1 MAGDINSSLIFSVKT
16 NSSVLSHVKWEKN
29 VEHLKICL
37 QHLTLKVSIYL
48 CLSLQGKSF
57 LIGFASQRT
66 ISHYKSHSKFCTS
79 KMMRS
84 LWTKYLSFH
93 ISSLNDFITEVFP
106 VTFLVIPQNT
116 HHPPSPHSFHS
127 KNNCFN
133 DQPKAIKLTKSLILI
148 TARRSV
154 CLCVCVSI
162 VKCSMLKALEYLTI
176 SNVGLLVWAPV
187 IQG

>member
-93 ISSLNDFITEVFP
+93 ISSLIDFITEVFP
-106 VTFLVIPQNT
+106 VTFLVIP
-116 HHPPSPHSFHS
+116 
-127 KNNCFN
+127 
-133 DQPKAIKLTKSLILI
+133 
-148 TARRSV
+148 
-154 CLCVCVSI
+154 
-162 VKCSMLKALEYLTI
+162 
-176 SNVGLLVWAPV
+176 
-187 IQG
+187 